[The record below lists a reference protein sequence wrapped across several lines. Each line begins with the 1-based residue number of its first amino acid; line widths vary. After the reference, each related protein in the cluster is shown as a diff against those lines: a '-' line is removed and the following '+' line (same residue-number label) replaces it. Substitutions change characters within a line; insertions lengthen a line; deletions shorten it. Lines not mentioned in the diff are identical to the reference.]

1 MGAFENQC
9 EEMGRPA
16 LVEAL
21 REALDSLAAANK
33 RAYRAA
39 VENTELREL
48 YLRAAQ
54 ALTRKLETLASCEA
68 QCAHFLA
75 EKEAFAEAHA
85 RVLVKLSN
93 AIARIVRIQE
103 GLDCC
108 KEGRCEK
115 H

>member
-16 LVEAL
+16 LVEAF
-21 REALDSLAAANK
+21 REALDSLAAATK
-33 RAYRAA
+33 RAHHAEA
-39 VENTELREL
+39 E
-48 YLRAAQ
+48 
-54 ALTRKLETLASCEA
+54 LTRKLETLASCEA

-93 AIARIVRIQE
+93 ATARIVRMKE